1 MENQIQNTENLF
13 ENAIVLDQLESRLE
27 LAATVSKIHVDITIE
42 S

>member
-27 LAATVSKIHVDITIE
+27 LAATVSKVHVVFDYE

>member
-27 LAATVSKIHVDITIE
+27 LATTVSKIHVDITIE